1 MPLDHTLA
9 YKTKRQWLAEQERT
23 GSTLAV
29 EPNNHGVFW
38 VYSAVPMQN
47 LTVTLLTLTDHNAG
61 FTSESVPVGPTSG
74 GQLGSGIP
82 DLSYGPFSNATEL
95 DFMEWSNSIPLELS
109 REKAQAVVD
118 MT

>member
-1 MPLDHTLA
+1 M
-9 YKTKRQWLAEQERT
+9 
-23 GSTLAV
+23 S
-29 EPNNHGVFW
+29 
-38 VYSAVPMQN
+38 
-47 LTVTLLTLTDHNAG
+47 TLTDHNAG